1 MMTTMTQDE
10 LRRKTLLW
18 RRKYGVNKSQMARLL
33 NLSRTAYINWEK
45 GSEMHENNR
54 LRLESLLE
62 GPPPK
67 MPTTFQSEPM
77 YRHKVVPKE
86 NYIIPRLPT
95 PEDFLALISR
105 ANATGRM
112 DIVQRLAHLTTHM
125 YSMSDEINAIR
136 ESFEE
141 IRDDLETPKEN

>member
-1 MMTTMTQDE
+1 MATMTQDE

-18 RRKYGVNKSQMARLL
+18 RRQHGVNKTQMARLL
-33 NLSRTAYINWEK
+33 NLSRTAYANWEK

-54 LRLESLLE
+54 LRLEGLLE

-67 MPTTFQSEPM
+67 LPPAFNASEPI

-95 PEDFLALISR
+95 PEDFLALISK
-105 ANATGRM
+105 ANLTGRA
-112 DIVQRLAHLTTHM
+112 DIVQRLANLTTHM

-136 ESFEE
+136 ETFEE
-141 IRDDLETPKEN
+141 IRDDLETQKEN